1 MKAPYLIW
9 SSIFIATTALAGSA
23 SAQGRILQSTVAQGN
38 GNIVLYDQVSYQGNN
53 ANFSSSTANVGP
65 QWRRMVRSVTINSG
79 SWLVCENPNF
89 NGRCVTL
96 TQSVPDLASYN
107 LRRVGSVRPVRAAAP
122 RDWYIVVYNRV
133 NYLGN
138 PRRYRAAVS
147 NLGTARVRSVR
158 IGRGRWEICTDRNFG
173 GDCVVLDASVP
184 DLSTEGFAGY
194 VRSLR
199 PAPGQPR

>member
-1 MKAPYLIW
+1 MKAPYLIL
-9 SSIFIATTALAGSA
+9 SSLFIATTALAGSA
-23 SAQGRILQSTVAQGN
+23 SGQGRILQSTVAQGN

-53 ANFSSSTANVGP
+53 ANFSGSTANVGP
-65 QWRRMVRSVTINSG
+65 QWRRMVRSATINGG

-107 LRRVGSVRPVRAAAP
+107 LRRVGSVRPVRAAGP
-122 RDWYIVVYNRV
+122 RDWYIVVYNQV
-133 NYLGN
+133 NYRGN

-147 NLGTARVRSVR
+147 NLGTARVRSVT

-173 GDCVVLDASVP
+173 GDCVVLDSSVP

-199 PAPGQPR
+199 PAPAQPR